1 MEFTLYYRGPLK
13 PNGDRK
19 EKHRLR
25 QYFHHQLK
33 KLWTRIPLS
42 EQSYLL
48 YDPGPYATSA
58 IKRID
63 DFRFAS
69 LVNTPLHLTAEL
81 RITLLRPGQPGDII
95 THGGDIDNRLK
106 TLFDA
111 LKIPERNELPGNMK
125 PWPGENP
132 FFCLLED
139 DKLITS
145 ISVATYRLLDPLA
158 KNEEVVLFLHVQ
170 TKATKATN
178 ENLALL

>member
-13 PNGDRK
+13 SNGGRD

-25 QYFHHQLK
+25 QYFHKQLK
-33 KLWTRIPLS
+33 KLWNQLPLS

-48 YDPGPYATSA
+48 YDPGPYAVSA
-58 IKRID
+58 IKGVGA
-63 DFRFAS
+63 FRFAS
-69 LVNTPLHLTAEL
+69 LVNKSLHLIAEL
-81 RITLLRPGQPGDII
+81 RITLLQPGQPGFIK
-95 THGGDIDNRLK
+95 GGDVDNRLK

-111 LKIPERNELPGNMK
+111 LRVPEESELPNNVQ
-125 PWPGENP
+125 PGPEENP

-145 ISVATYRLLDPLA
+145 ISVATDRLLDPSA
-158 KNEEVVLFLHVQ
+158 NEDEVVLLLHVQ
-170 TKATKATN
+170 TKVTKATN